1 MRVEEWYIEQ
11 LYKEASVV
19 RVEEWYIEQLL

>member
-11 LYKEASVV
+11 LYKEASVM

>member
-11 LYKEASVV
+11 LYKETSVM